1 MKKDECPTDS
11 QSHDFNVYPV
21 QHDEDKLGENCDKPI
36 IPNLVHFN
44 IFLGKIRSGKTVL
57 LQNLYLSERFYG
69 KDFDIKILISPSAH
83 NDTMLQHM
91 VKHFTFVFDSYSEDL
106 LQEILHMIE
115 QDETDAR
122 YLLVM
127 DDIMGDRGFEMKKT
141 GKQDLFSSMVTKFR
155 HIGCSNTGTEGKLS
169 IALTVQRYKFLTQ
182 TLRQNAQGLFIMG
195 SFPEAELKKIA
206 EDYSFI
212 GGSEKQFLDIFT
224 RSRKEPWDFLYI
236 NVPKLEAWRSFKEKL
251 YEPEF

>member
-212 GGSEKQFLDIFT
+212 GGSEKEFLDIFT

>member
-11 QSHDFNVYPV
+11 QSHDFNVYPG

-212 GGSEKQFLDIFT
+212 GGSEKEFLDIFT